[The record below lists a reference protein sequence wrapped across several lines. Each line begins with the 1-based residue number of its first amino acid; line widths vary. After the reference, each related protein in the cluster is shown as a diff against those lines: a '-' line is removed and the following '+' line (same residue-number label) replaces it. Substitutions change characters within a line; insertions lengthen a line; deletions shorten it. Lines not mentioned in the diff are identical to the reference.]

1 MNNPLRP
8 SHSIPSC
15 FHGVKRESRKR
26 IVVLLLLSVLILNMC
41 VFLQHSVLTNAYEL
55 SRGGQPIATFLR
67 QVAGFNVSGDVDPYA
82 PGFGSPLS
90 PGSQHLTTDATIV
103 VEREGRFFD
112 TITTL
117 LDGKLW
123 MFTSY
128 DSVVLPEGKN
138 VSECLEIASLA
149 ITRYRVFF
157 NASYV
162 DGLIGMLS
170 EAITN
175 QRLTVENSD
184 ALLNVT
190 VNVNCS
196 TPLDYERFTTVDW
209 YKKIANQFVSDYQ
222 RISIIISK
230 GGFLAGFYDGLGV
243 FHVAT
248 TSINVSE
255 EQATNI
261 SRPFAEAYGEAH
273 GQEIV
278 WTTTSLDWIPDLES
292 QRGDDLAVYPVR
304 VVEALYNETKLGV
317 YGYEA
322 WIWADNG
329 QVSWKSPQGFLGG
342 DSETGGANSPIM
354 WLSLG
359 AIVIVII
366 VTCSATY
373 LRRRKGRKEGKR

>member
-1 MNNPLRP
+1 
-8 SHSIPSC
+8 
-15 FHGVKRESRKR
+15 VKRESRKR

-41 VFLQHSVLTNAYEL
+41 VFLQHSGLTNAYEL

-103 VEREGRFFD
+103 VERDGRFFD

-123 MFTSY
+123 MFKSY

-209 YKKIANQFVSDYQ
+209 YKKIAGQFVSRYQ

-230 GGFLAGFYDGLGV
+230 GGF
-243 FHVAT
+243 
-248 TSINVSE
+248 
-255 EQATNI
+255 
-261 SRPFAEAYGEAH
+261 
-273 GQEIV
+273 
-278 WTTTSLDWIPDLES
+278 
-292 QRGDDLAVYPVR
+292 
-304 VVEALYNETKLGV
+304 
-317 YGYEA
+317 
-322 WIWADNG
+322 
-329 QVSWKSPQGFLGG
+329 
-342 DSETGGANSPIM
+342 
-354 WLSLG
+354 
-359 AIVIVII
+359 
-366 VTCSATY
+366 
-373 LRRRKGRKEGKR
+373 